1 MLEVLNLSH
10 QHMTRREV
18 ATLLRALQDHKTI
31 RELNLAGNDLGDAGA
46 ESFAAMLHTDVLL
59 ERLDMS
65 ANALTDR
72 GVAHLARAIAANGQL
87 ALADLRL
94 CDNHLTDSSCAH
106 LAQCVKS
113 NSTLVHVDLSGNSK
127 ISANGRHILKAMASR
142 PALVDAGKAAAAP
155 SLSPPGEVQLMDV
168 RLMDKRSSNGSSNG
182 SAAVLASR
190 TGAAFTLAAPTS
202 ALAHV
207 EPANF
212 SAPNS
217 AQKTMLDSAAD
228 GGAADFS
235 SPRAAGLSRKGQA
248 KQAELLSHEQR
259 MQMELEG
266 QLARLRAQKA
276 EDVSAQLLEQVFLLL
291 RSDDA
296 QMARF
301 VDLSVAFRQGGL
313 GVSSFYSYAL
323 ESLRFRGLCACIPA
337 MLVTLQSAPEKQA
350 QLQRAHIEYLCVK
363 ALLAEKKQAHANGD
377 HSALA
382 SSTFGGLPSSA
393 SDATTATPVAS
404 SFASS
409 SAGSSA
415 LDVLRGRPASDA
427 EDDED
432 EEEQSSSSIFPPLA
446 TFPQQ
451 QAPPLFPPTPT
462 MQQQQQLPFPLPSLP
477 ADLGAAIRSAKS
489 PVVKPAVA
497 PAFVPNVPSAAVAA
511 ADPVATPSGSAVTVA
526 CPASGVSGASTP
538 PFDTSVQFRLMQ
550 EKLARAQAADKAAR
564 RAKEERE
571 AAAAAAAAA
580 EAKKAKEE
588 EAAKKKAAEAAA
600 RKAEEQRKRE
610 DEQRKKDEAAAA
622 KRAAEAARAA
632 AAEAER
638 LRRESEKAEKAR
650 VEREK
655 REAAEAAVRQK
666 EAQLAA
672 ERAEAAAAE
681 AAARAAE
688 AAAHAAREEEERQAR
703 RARRNAELEE
713 AARAAEEARL
723 AEEEAARKKAR
734 KEARELERER
744 ARAAAEREA
753 AAEEAEAARK
763 RDKEAENLRRL
774 VAEAADAATTND
786 AEQVAAA
793 AAAEAERIA
802 LLDELEDRLPSASSA
817 PSAGENALSPEEK
830 EAKRIRKEEK
840 RVKRAAKEAR
850 KIEREKLAAQQAP
863 QPVVPPPTQFHTPT
877 PPAAAGGASAASSS
891 SSSSGGGL
899 AEQVSRWAARFT
911 PQLPPIFVPP
921 VPPSMPDVPAAASSS
936 FIPYED
942 EVKLQRQEA
951 QKRARISALHQA
963 YSQAVADAAKR
974 DRDQANIKPDVLPL
988 LLNLHAIFPVVDET
1002 TGKATSAPWPFST
1015 ALQGDGASPSA
1026 AAIKKAFL
1034 KASLVVHPDKQTGRD
1049 AQRTALSSLVF
1060 PLLQASYQHFVSKQ

>member
-46 ESFAAMLHTDVLL
+46 ESFATMLHTDVLL

-72 GVAHLARAIAANGQL
+72 GVAHLARAIAANEQL
-87 ALADLRL
+87 ALTNLRL
-94 CDNHLTDSSCAH
+94 RDNNLTDSSCAH

-113 NSTLVHVDLSGNSK
+113 NVTLVHVDLSGNSK

-142 PALVDAGKAAAAP
+142 PALVDAGKASAAP

-182 SAAVLASR
+182 SAAVPASR
-190 TGAAFTLAAPTS
+190 AGAAFTLAAPTS

-217 AQKTMLDSAAD
+217 AQKTMLDGA
-228 GGAADFS
+228 GGADFS
-235 SPRAAGLSRKGQA
+235 SSASSPRGGLSRKGQA

-259 MQMELEG
+259 VQMELEG

-301 VDLSVAFRQGGL
+301 VELSVAFRQGGL
-313 GVSSFYSYAL
+313 SVSSFYSYAL

-363 ALLAEKKQAHANGD
+363 ALLAEKKQAQANGD

-451 QAPPLFPPTPT
+451 QAPPLFPPMPT
-462 MQQQQQLPFPLPSLP
+462 MQQQQQQLPFPLPSLP

-489 PVVKPAVA
+489 PVVNPTAASA
-497 PAFVPNVPSAAVAA
+497 PVPNAAVPSAAAA
-511 ADPVATPSGSAVTVA
+511 VSADTASSASVTVA
-526 CPASGVSGASTP
+526 STSTASGIAGAFIP
-538 PFDTSVQFRLMQ
+538 PSDTSVQFRLMQ

-564 RAKEERE
+564 RAKEERD
-571 AAAAAAAAA
+571 AAAEAAAAA
-580 EAKKAKEE
+580 EAKRAKEE
-588 EAAKKKAAEAAA
+588 ETAKKKAAEAAA

-610 DEQRKKDEAAAA
+610 EEQRKKDEAAAA

-632 AAEAER
+632 AAEMER
-638 LRRESEKAEKAR
+638 LRREAEKAEKAR
-650 VEREK
+650 LEREK

-744 ARAAAEREA
+744 ARATAEREA

-763 RDKEAENLRRL
+763 L
-774 VAEAADAATTND
+774 VAEAADAAATNE
-786 AEQVAAA
+786 AEQAAAA

-840 RVKRAAKEAR
+840 RAKRAAKEAR

-921 VPPSMPDVPAAASSS
+921 VPPPMPDVPAAASSS

-988 LLNLHAIFPVVDET
+988 LLHLHAIFPVVDET